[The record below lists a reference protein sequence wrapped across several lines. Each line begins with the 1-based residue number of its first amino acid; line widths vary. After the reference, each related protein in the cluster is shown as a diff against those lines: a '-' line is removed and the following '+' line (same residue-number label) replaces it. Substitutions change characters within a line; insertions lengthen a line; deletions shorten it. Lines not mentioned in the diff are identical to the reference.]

1 MISRICGKSVAKRIR
16 LSFQRGGILPGT
28 MEGIMKAIHCIIAAL
43 ACAEPAHAAVT
54 DPEVVIYRFPG
65 VFDSG
70 GADNA
75 GVATVFFCTNF
86 SGVLENIRFVTRQSN
101 AMIATNVVFAL
112 SHLTTLIAVTHP
124 TFAYSDAGPNSLAT
138 GFIQG
143 TAAIAATS
151 INIICTAETI
161 DASTAA
167 PVGVAR
173 RGIRFNPVP
182 GSQE

>member
-1 MISRICGKSVAKRIR
+1 
-16 LSFQRGGILPGT
+16 
-28 MEGIMKAIHCIIAAL
+28 MKAIHWIIAAL
-43 ACAEPAHAAVT
+43 ACVQPAQAATT
-54 DPEVVIYRFPG
+54 DPETLIYRFPG

-70 GADNA
+70 DPDNT

-86 SGVLENIRFVTRQSN
+86 SGVLENVRIVTRQSN
-101 AMIATNVVFAL
+101 ADIVINKVFAL

-124 TFAYSDAGPNSLAT
+124 TFAYSDGGPSNMAT

-161 DASTAA
+161 DATTAA
-167 PVGVAR
+167 PVGVAK